1 MEPDMR
7 EMFAYASSFN
17 QPLNNWRVD
26 NVTNMGEMFRNAWA
40 FNQPLADWPVENV
53 KSMHGMFFCTGP
65 RSFNQP
71 LGNWRLRPDCD
82 IRGMFGGGAAMPRN
96 VRNSRPV
103 GGNPG
108 GCCAIS

>member
-1 MEPDMR
+1 MR

-17 QPLNNWRVD
+17 QPLNKWRVD

-53 KSMHGMFFCTGP
+53 TNMHGMFFCTGP

-108 GCCAIS
+108 CCAIS